1 MARQIASLRHLK
13 PLPKPSWNI
22 NCCVCD
28 KPQAR
33 WELRV
38 GAPGPVL
45 ICGACVLYGSEWGAS
60 NAELVLETAARIESQ
75 GKRFLRR
82 DDQGKLASPSDADD
96 VLGVIVLLDMTA
108 RRLPR
113 R

>member
-1 MARQIASLRHLK
+1 MPRPIASLRHLK

-38 GAPGPVL
+38 GAPGPVF
-45 ICGACVLYGSEWGAS
+45 ICGMCVLYESDWGQS
-60 NAELVLETAARIESQ
+60 NAELVLETSQNIELHGQRSLQ
-75 GKRFLRR
+75 RAEA
-82 DDQGKLASPSDADD
+82 GKLAVPTDADD
-96 VLGVIVLLDMTA
+96 VLGVIVLMEMTV

>member
-1 MARQIASLRHLK
+1 MPRQIASLRHLK

-38 GAPGPVL
+38 GAPGPVF
-45 ICGACVLYGSEWGAS
+45 ICGACVLYGSDWGHS
-60 NAELVLETAARIESQ
+60 NTELVLETVRNIESQ
-75 GKRFLRR
+75 GNRKLPLSEA
-82 DDQGKLASPSDADD
+82 GKLTSPSDADD
-96 VLGVIVLLDMTA
+96 VLGVIVLLEMTV
-108 RRLPR
+108 RRLSKR
-113 R
+113 